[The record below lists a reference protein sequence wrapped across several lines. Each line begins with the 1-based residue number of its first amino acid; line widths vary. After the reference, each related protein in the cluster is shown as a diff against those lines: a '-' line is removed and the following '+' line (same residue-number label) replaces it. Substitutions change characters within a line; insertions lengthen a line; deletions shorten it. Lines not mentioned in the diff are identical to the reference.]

1 MINADF
7 ARDTWRKLFFI
18 SGRLRTTSY
27 GILGKDYECSFAQ
40 FPIIQFFFTYPNA
53 TPAVKDLTSYIGF
66 PSGAVSQAVEGLVR
80 NSVLVRIPSEKD
92 RRSTLIRATDELRA
106 VRDGAINH
114 FQKMLDAFKAGGYA
128 TPEEIALADEI
139 FVRLAES
146 RTGGEIS
153 VVKTPADLAVPGLV
167 KHSFIDPEQLKAL
180 PPWIMTM
187 HFVTVLKGPTLVYY
201 YGTRGGR
208 MTLGKLRLLD
218 HLFLLS
224 ESGESPMVKDLAAR
238 FRISA
243 GVTSQTLNAMI
254 QDGVVERISSPDR
267 RTIRIRLT
275 QEGLRLRRQTSAVY
289 TRFMQNF
296 LSSVETDQAESF
308 SRILDKF
315 LVFLENDG
323 KRFLLS

>member
-1 MINADF
+1 
-7 ARDTWRKLFFI
+7 
-18 SGRLRTTSY
+18 
-27 GILGKDYECSFAQ
+27 
-40 FPIIQFFFTYPNA
+40 
-53 TPAVKDLTSYIGF
+53 
-66 PSGAVSQAVEGLVR
+66 
-80 NSVLVRIPSEKD
+80 
-92 RRSTLIRATDELRA
+92 
-106 VRDGAINH
+106 
-114 FQKMLDAFKAGGYA
+114 
-128 TPEEIALADEI
+128 
-139 FVRLAES
+139 
-146 RTGGEIS
+146 
-153 VVKTPADLAVPGLV
+153 
-167 KHSFIDPEQLKAL
+167 
-180 PPWIMTM
+180 
-187 HFVTVLKGPTLVYY
+187 
-201 YGTRGGR
+201 

-238 FRISA
+238 FRISS

-323 KRFLLS
+323 KRFLLP